1 MTTIK
6 RGVVLQGVDR
16 VQDFISLAMDV
27 EALGFDH
34 LWLTESSLH
43 ARDPYQLLSLAAQA
57 TSRLQ
62 LGTAVTNPVTRHPAL
77 TAVAA
82 ATFAEIAGDRAVL
95 GIGAGDRPLAA
106 LGLKPARLATLEA
119 SIAAIRSL
127 LAGETVTVH
136 AETFSLV
143 DAHLRFPARADLPI
157 YISASGPKTLELAG
171 SIADGVILLCGLD
184 PLVVQWALDNI
195 DRGAHRAGR
204 ERPHVAVFV
213 YGNIDEDESKAIER
227 ARPIAAW
234 FPQTAPT
241 YCNLVGLDPD
251 IAAAVRESYTGGEF
265 QEASEAAALLPDE
278 FVQKMAVAGN
288 QDRITSQLGELFQTG
303 IDSISVLPMG
313 DDRMATIAS
322 FDECWSRA
330 LGTRLAGVADS

>member
-1 MTTIK
+1 MTNIK

-16 VQDFISLAMDV
+16 VQDFVTLATTI
-27 EALGFDH
+27 ESLGFDH

-57 TSRLQ
+57 TTWLQ

-82 ATFAEIAGDRAVL
+82 ATFAEVAGDRAVL

-106 LGLKPARLATLEA
+106 LGLKPARLATLET

-127 LAGETVTVH
+127 LAGDTVTVQT
-136 AETFSLV
+136 ETFSLV
-143 DAHLRFPARADLPI
+143 NARLRFPAKADLPI
-157 YISASGPKTLELAG
+157 YLSASGPKTLQLAG

-184 PLVVQWALDNI
+184 PVVVQWALDNI
-195 DRGAHRAGR
+195 DRGAQLAGR

-241 YCNLVGLDPD
+241 YSDLVGLDPA
-251 IAAAVRESYTGGEF
+251 IAAAVRESYSGGEF

-288 QDRITSQLGELFQTG
+288 RDRITSQLGDLFQTG

-313 DDRMATIAS
+313 EDRMATITA

-330 LGTRLAGVADS
+330 LGVKPLEAVDT